1 MAKTSNI
8 SSDEESSRYLDSGC
22 STHMT
27 RRKDW
32 FIKLDDTS
40 HGKIRFANDSSLNL
54 EGVGGVVLR
63 DSDDREVVVDGV
75 LYMPGLKP
83 NLLSLGQLL

>member
-1 MAKTSNI
+1 
-8 SSDEESSRYLDSGC
+8 
-22 STHMT
+22 MT